1 MSKKIEVLCMHQNFP
16 GQYRSLAPELNKL
29 GRYNIRSLSIKE
41 EGAITGIPHYSY
53 NVTNG
58 SNPGTHSLAQEFET
72 KMIRAEAA
80 ALKCIEFKKAGYT
93 PDIILGHPGW
103 GETLLVKDVWP
114 NVKLLT
120 FFEFYYNS
128 SNSDIDF
135 DNTLDEDLT
144 PPGGFPLVSKLTAR
158 NHTGLMALSQ
168 SDAIV
173 SPTKFQASTAPL
185 IFRDKINII
194 HDGVDT
200 GLLKKSDT
208 AFIEVTKDG
217 DPDNKIRLTQK
228 DKVLTF
234 VNRNLEPYRGYHILM
249 RALPE
254 ILDKHPDTNVL
265 IVGGD
270 GTSYGA
276 AAPKGTTHKDIYY
289 NKVKESLK
297 GSNVRFVGRV
307 PYNTLISMLSIT
319 TAHIYLTYP
328 FVLSWS
334 MLEAMSLESLIIG
347 SKTGPVE
354 ELIENN
360 KNGLLIDFLDHKQL
374 AKTAIEVLD
383 SPNDYNELRKNARN
397 TIVEN
402 YDLHSICL
410 PKHLQLIKSLQ

>member
-29 GRYNIRSLSIKE
+29 GMYNIRSLSIKE

-53 NVTNG
+53 NIIKG
-58 SNPGTHSLAQEFET
+58 SNPSTHNLAQEFET

-128 SNSDIDF
+128 ANSDIDF
-135 DNTLDEDLT
+135 DNTLDEEHMPT
-144 PPGGFPLVSKLTAR
+144 GGFPLVSKLTAR

-173 SPTKFQASTAPL
+173 SPTIFQADTAPL
-185 IFRDKINII
+185 IFRDKINVI

-200 GLLKKSDT
+200 NLLKKSDN
-208 AFIEVTKDG
+208 ASIEVTKDG
-217 DPDNKIRLTQK
+217 DPSNKIKLTQK
-228 DKVLTF
+228 DKILTF

-254 ILDKHPDTNVL
+254 ILDKHPDTHVL

-276 AAPKGTTHKDIYY
+276 EAPKGTTHKDIYF

-307 PYNTLISMLSIT
+307 PYNTLISMLSVT

-354 ELIENN
+354 ELIEHK
-360 KNGLLIDFLDHKQL
+360 KNGLLVDFLDHKQL

-383 SPNDYNELRKNARN
+383 NPNDYNVLRKNARN